1 MRMYGE
7 FLDRLGRTV
16 AVEVVS
22 GPAADAAGTGA
33 DGTDVVVGE
42 DGVYFPGSEAV
53 TIESDVTDGWDVV
66 RTSRAC
72 VKIQSDRYL
81 GGLFVSGAPDGRVT
95 VWRDGEVLFA
105 GVLEPRA
112 YSQSFGSVADELEL
126 TCPDC
131 LAALEYSNYKGVGN
145 AGVDYAALRS
155 AAGTV
160 TLLALLQEA
169 LRGVRRE
176 GSRLWYDGSVG
187 GVSVFS
193 DLSLS
198 ELLVLGDDEEDVW
211 TCREVVEEIAGYL
224 GLCVEQRGL
233 DFYFFRRRTVKGSGA
248 VTWTDIEGGTVKTEA
263 RPPALALSGQ
273 VVWGDGASLTMG
285 DVYNRVLLTCET
297 KDIEDIVSAPLD
309 SGHLEGVF
317 SGMQLYASEYWANGT
332 GDTAYRSLYDL
343 VTRRSSG
350 YDGCGL
356 TDWYVRVWRAEGWRF
371 PYLGGSGDR
380 VSELTADGTHQQ
392 RVPDDLT
399 THIGAALLSFGKSTV
414 EGDTGKDNSPVS
426 SVSMTEC
433 LWVSV
438 NGNGDTTES
447 GASPTDADLLAS
459 CPVAVY
465 EGAEAGG
472 SLSPADGGTTNYV
485 LIRGRVALVPRVVTS
500 GDISDMR
507 GRAFSDWKVPTGGG
521 QGQTRVKRRYAAV
534 RGREDDTDRY
544 YTAEWY
550 AYRTP
555 QVGGIQDSGYAA
567 PSGQR
572 LIPLGEKCPQ
582 DLEFKYSA
590 IGDGGDHVSKVA
602 VLACML
608 VVGGKCVVE
617 RPGGQGDVD
626 DFEWRAFK
634 ERSACASDDEYFAQS
649 FTIGFDPKI
658 GDKLVGT
665 KFDIQDNTRLYMGL
679 EDKGTAIPVRAS
691 DRVSGRV
698 RFMILGPVN
707 TVWDEVT
714 KRHRTWFRH
723 TSWSSTS
730 KMLLP
735 LVGGIQVEGF
745 EVTLVTDGGKD
756 DRLKDEDIV
765 YVSDTDERFVNV
777 KDDMTRRIHSALT
790 AAEASELGVRS
801 NPSLSVPVLTAGGS
815 AVTAVGGEKPERRV
829 VSESYEEWH
838 LPRVTLEQCVD
849 DEGVSPLRHYT
860 HPALAGKDF
869 YVERIERDIQAA
881 EATITIK
888 ENETDG

>member
-22 GPAADAAGTGA
+22 SGVALGTGA
-33 DGTDVVVGE
+33 ASADVVVGE

-66 RTSRAC
+66 RTSRAS

-95 VWRDGEVLFA
+95 VWRDGRVLFA

-112 YSQSFGSVADELEL
+112 YSQSFGSAGDELEL

-145 AGVDYAALRS
+145 AGVDYGALRS
-155 AAGTV
+155 ASGTV
-160 TLLALLQEA
+160 TFFALLREA
-169 LRGVRRE
+169 LRGVRRD

-233 DFYFFRRRTVKGSGA
+233 DFYFFRRRTLKERGS
-248 VTWTDIEGGTVKTEA
+248 VTWTDIEGGTVKTED
-263 RPPALALSGQ
+263 RPSALALSPS

-297 KDIEDIVSAPLD
+297 KDIDDIVSAPLD
-309 SGHLEGVF
+309 SDHLEGVY
-317 SGMQLYASEYWANGT
+317 SGMQLYATEYWAKGS
-332 GDTAYRSLYDL
+332 GETARKSMHDL
-343 VTRRSSG
+343 ITSCSSG
-350 YDGCGL
+350 YDGAGM
-356 TDWYVRVWRAEGWRF
+356 TDWYVRVWKASGWRF

-380 VSELTADGTHQQ
+380 VSEMTAGGTHQQ

-399 THIGAALLSFGKSTV
+399 THIGAALLSFGKNTV

-438 NGNGDTTES
+438 NGNGDTTEG
-447 GASPTDADLLAS
+447 GASPTDAALLAA

-500 GDISDMR
+500 GDIADMR
-507 GRAFSDWKVPTGGG
+507 AMPLSQWVVQTGGG
-521 QGQTRVKRRYAAV
+521 HGQFQYEDHFPPVK
-534 RGREDDTDRY
+534 GRDGDRF

-567 PSGQR
+567 PSGSR
-572 LIPLGEKCPQ
+572 LIPFGDKCPQ

-608 VVGGKCVVE
+608 IVGGKCVVE
-617 RPGGQGDVD
+617 KPGGQGDVD

-730 KMLLP
+730 KMLLS
-735 LVGGIQVEGF
+735 LVEGIQVEGF
-745 EVTLVTDGGKD
+745 EVTLVSDGGKD

-801 NPSLSVPVLTAGGS
+801 NPSLSVPVLTSDGS

-881 EATITIK
+881 EATLTIK
-888 ENETDG
+888 ENEIDG

>member
-22 GPAADAAGTGA
+22 SGVALGTGA
-33 DGTDVVVGE
+33 ASADVVVGE

-66 RTSRAC
+66 RTSRAR

-112 YSQSFGSVADELEL
+112 YSQSFGSAADELEL

-155 AAGTV
+155 ASGTV
-160 TLLALLQEA
+160 TLLALLREA

-187 GVSVFS
+187 GASVFS

-224 GLCVEQRGL
+224 GLCVEQRGF
-233 DFYFFRRRTVKGSGA
+233 DFYFFRRRTLKERGS

-263 RPPALALSGQ
+263 RPSALALSEQ

-309 SGHLEGVF
+309 SDHLEGVY
-317 SGMQLYASEYWANGT
+317 SGMQLYATEYWAKGS
-332 GDTAYRSLYDL
+332 GETARKSMRDL
-343 VTRRSSG
+343 ITCRSSG
-350 YDGCGL
+350 YDGAGM
-356 TDWYVRVWRAEGWRF
+356 TDWYVRVWKASGWRF
-371 PYLGGSGDR
+371 PYRGGSGDR
-380 VSELTADGTHQQ
+380 VSELTAGGTHQQ
-392 RVPDDLT
+392 CVPDDLT
-399 THIGAALLSFGKSTV
+399 THIGAALLSFGKNTV
-414 EGDTGKDNSPVS
+414 EGDTTADNSPVS

-438 NGNGDTTES
+438 NGNGDTTEG
-447 GASPTDADLLAS
+447 GASPTDAALLAS

-472 SLSPADGGTTNYV
+472 SLSPADSGTTNYV
-485 LIRGRVALVPRVVTS
+485 LLRGKVALVPRVVTS
-500 GDISDMR
+500 GDIADMR
-507 GRAFSDWKVPTGGG
+507 TTPVSQWWVTDDGGRGQFYGHWAFPPVGGRDG
-521 QGQTRVKRRYAAV
+521 
-534 RGREDDTDRY
+534 DRF

-555 QVGGIQDSGYAA
+555 QVGGIQDSTGYVA
-567 PSGQR
+567 PFSPR
-572 LIPLGEKCPQ
+572 LIPFGDKCPQ

-608 VVGGKCVVE
+608 IVGGKCVVE
-617 RPGGQGDVD
+617 KPGGQGNVD

-658 GDKLVGT
+658 GDKLIGT

-735 LVGGIQVEGF
+735 LVEGVQVEGF

-777 KDDMTRRIHSALT
+777 KDDLTHRIHSALT
-790 AAEASELGVRS
+790 ASEASELGVRS
-801 NPSLSVPVLTAGGS
+801 DPSLSVPVLTADGS

-881 EATITIK
+881 EATLTIK
-888 ENETDG
+888 ENEIDG